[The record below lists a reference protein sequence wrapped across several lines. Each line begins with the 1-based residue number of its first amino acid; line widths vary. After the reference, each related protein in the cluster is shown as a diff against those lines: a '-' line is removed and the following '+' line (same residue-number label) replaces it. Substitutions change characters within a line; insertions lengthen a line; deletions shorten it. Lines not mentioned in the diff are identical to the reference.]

1 MNGWGEITV
10 QDGLETIID
19 YRGKTPPKSESGV
32 PLISAKNVKAGRVV
46 FAKPEYISPA
56 DFERWTT
63 RGLTRGGDVLITT
76 EAPAGEV
83 APHPRSGTFQIS
95 RRVMALRAD
104 EKRLHNGYL
113 LYALQSRPVQL
124 ELLGRNRGTTVP
136 RVLKPDITGL
146 VIPAPPFAEQRRIAA
161 VLRALDDKI
170 ELNRKMNRTLEEMA
184 QALFKSWF
192 IDFDGHDDLV
202 DSELGPIPRGWEV
215 TTIGE
220 SFDLTMGLSP
230 PGSSYNEDGI
240 GLPFFQGSRD
250 FGFRFPTRRVY
261 TTDARR
267 LANAQD
273 TLISVRAP
281 VGRPNIAVE
290 KCCIGRGVAALRHR
304 SKSRSYTFAV
314 AKHLEHRFEV
324 FNAEGTVF
332 GSINKK
338 DFLRLQVV
346 CPPPEQVWA
355 FDAVAGTLDDRIRV
369 NHDEMLSLVALRD
382 TLLPKLISGELRVPE
397 AEAALEA
404 TT

>member
-202 DSELGPIPRGWEV
+202 DSELGPIPKGWQICPIDDVIEV
-215 TTIGE
+215 ISGGTPKRSEATFWNGSIPWFSVKDAPSPSDIFVLSTERKITDKGLAGSAAKLVPEWTTIISARGTVGKLAVTPWPI
-220 SFDLTMGLSP
+220 SHPGRSP
-230 PGSSYNEDGI
+230 HRSAPCVGSPARRCRCPAARS
-240 GLPFFQGSRD
+240 PMSPTPMPAWRPQPPAGSRE
-250 FGFRFPTRRVY
+250 
-261 TTDARR
+261 
-267 LANAQD
+267 
-273 TLISVRAP
+273 RA
-281 VGRPNIAVE
+281 
-290 KCCIGRGVAALRHR
+290 GRGPMVWTPVRSMHGGSTLSGGRVARARGP
-304 SKSRSYTFAV
+304 SSAS
-314 AKHLEHRFEV
+314 
-324 FNAEGTVF
+324 
-332 GSINKK
+332 SS
-338 DFLRLQVV
+338 
-346 CPPPEQVWA
+346 W
-355 FDAVAGTLDDRIRV
+355 
-369 NHDEMLSLVALRD
+369 
-382 TLLPKLISGELRVPE
+382 
-397 AEAALEA
+397 
-404 TT
+404 